1 MNYEVSMMKTDSLIP
16 YEDNPRV
23 NDKAV
28 QKVVQSIEAV
38 GWKVPIIVDENLV
51 ILAGHTRLKA
61 AQVLGHEE
69 VPVHV
74 GHKLTEEQKRAFRI
88 MDNKS
93 ADFSEWDRDLLASEF
108 AKLTDA
114 DFDLKLTGFDLDE
127 IAKMTQGSLM
137 EFDDPQVD
145 EILDGIDTADAIDL
159 LETNIKQFSLLYD
172 KDKHAEFSVWVDY
185 LMSAYE
191 MTNPS
196 EAVFQ
201 AVRSEYEKY
210 SNIQT

>member
-1 MNYEVSMMKTDSLIP
+1 
-16 YEDNPRV
+16 
-23 NDKAV
+23 
-28 QKVVQSIEAV
+28 
-38 GWKVPIIVDENLV
+38 V

-61 AQVLGHEE
+61 AQVLGHEQ
-69 VPVHV
+69 VPVHI
-74 GHKLTEEQKRAFRI
+74 GKELSEEQKRAFRI

-108 AKLTDA
+108 AKLTEA
-114 DFDLKLTGFDLDE
+114 DFDLKLTGFDLEE
-127 IAKMTQGSLM
+127 IAKMTQGALM

-145 EILDGIDTADAIDL
+145 EILDGIDTAEAIDL
-159 LETNIKQFSLLYD
+159 LETNIKQFSLLFD
-172 KDKHAEFSVWVDY
+172 KEKHAEFSVWVDY

-210 SNIQT
+210 SQIQT

>member
-1 MNYEVSMMKTDSLIP
+1 MNYEVTMMKTDDLIP

-38 GWKVPIIVDENLV
+38 GWKVPIIADENLV

-61 AQVLGHEE
+61 AQVLGHEN
-69 VPVHV
+69 VPVHI
-74 GHKLTEEQKRAFRI
+74 GKDLTEEQKRAFRI

-93 ADFSEWDRDLLASEF
+93 ADYSEWDRDLLATEF
-108 AKLTDA
+108 QKLTDA
-114 DFDLKLTGFDLDE
+114 DYDLKLTGFDLDE
-127 IAKMTQGSLM
+127 IAKLTQGALM
-137 EFDDPQVD
+137 EFDDPEVD
-145 EILDGIDTADAIDL
+145 EILEGIDSADAIDL
-159 LETNIKQFSLLYD
+159 LETNIKQFSLLYE
-172 KDKHAEFSVWVDY
+172 KEQHAEFSVWVDY
-185 LMSAYE
+185 LMDAYE
-191 MTNPS
+191 ITNPS

-210 SNIQT
+210 SKINT